1 MRFKKTRK
9 ICHDIGDILCKTLLN
24 IMLVLL
30 INKRKQNLGK
40 TNNMNDK
47 ICGISSKERV
57 LRNKRITKLL
67 GSISE
72 YIRATGKLNKS
83 IL

>member
-1 MRFKKTRK
+1 MELQKLGRYTMTLETYWVKLYEN
-9 ICHDIGDILCKTLLN
+9 IL
-24 IMLVLL
+24 LVLL
-30 INKRKQNLGK
+30 INKRKKSLER

-57 LRNKRITKLL
+57 LWNKKITKLL

-72 YIRATGKLNKS
+72 YFWRNWQT
-83 IL
+83 